1 MIDMSWKE
9 IVKAKNPMKDEPYY
23 FLSNRDEI
31 HTKPDKSMGLNIA
44 IKRGISFDHLKGV
57 GTSVSFKNNARD
69 WDSVY
74 RETMNYIK
82 ENPFLLN
89 LEELK
94 VGENNIPVWK
104 IEEKTLFVPIGYLD
118 ENREMYLLKNMELK
132 LNHLESHILNQQE
145 MFNDFWG
152 NKCRRD

>member
-1 MIDMSWKE
+1 MSWKE

-118 ENREMYLLKNMELK
+118 ENREMYDAFAKKYGVEIK
-132 LNHLESHILNQQE
+132 PSRKSYFEST
-145 MFNDFWG
+145 
-152 NKCRRD
+152 RDVQRFLGK